1 MAGVAMAYDL
11 GYLTDAE
18 ASERKREIAERL
30 KALRLGPFGERRQN
44 AKDRI
49 VAEGKKHE

>member
-1 MAGVAMAYDL
+1 MAGVAMAHEL
-11 GYLTDAE
+11 GYLNDEE
-18 ASERKREIAERL
+18 ASAKKQEISERL